1 MSEPTKPSSS
11 SGPLED
17 IGDFYKNAIGSP
29 LALLGFVVFLMALF
43 FVWWLLSVPEATI
56 ITQTYFAHY
65 IGPYLPAIKTV
76 STVLILIFSAGIVY
90 MFIRT
95 REIDSIEYHKY
106 RSIDIEEEE
115 TKEHGSHWQVVENH
129 LLSETQAEWRIAVL
143 EADTMLDE
151 AVLRTGAVG
160 DTLGE
165 RLKSLDPGDF
175 QTLQDAWDAHKIR
188 NMIAHEGINFQLT
201 QREAKR
207 VIDLYKKVLKELKYI

>member
-1 MSEPTKPSSS
+1 MPEPVRKTSSD
-11 SGPLED
+11 PLDD
-17 IGDFYKNAIGSP
+17 IADFYKNAIGSP
-29 LALLGFVVFLMALF
+29 IALLWFIVFLVVLF
-43 FVWWLLSVPEATI
+43 FTWWLVTDPEAWM

-65 IGPYLPAIKTV
+65 LGPYLPTIRTI
-76 STVLILIFSAGIVY
+76 STILILLFSAGITY
-90 MFIRT
+90 MFVCT
-95 REIDSIEYHKY
+95 REVDSIEYHKY

-115 TKEHGSHWQVVENH
+115 TKEHGSQWRIVENH
-129 LLSETQAEWRIAVL
+129 LLSENQAKWRIAIL
-143 EADTMLDE
+143 EADTMLNE
-151 AVLRTGAVG
+151 AILRAGAVG

-175 QTLQDAWDAHKIR
+175 QTLQEAWDAHKIR